1 MTMLA
6 RMRRHKNWL
15 KWSLGIVIVT
25 FAIFFVPRSCRD
37 VSAGA
42 APDDVIATVNGRR
55 VTVETYQRAYNVQV
69 DNMRR
74 AYGGNLDAQMI
85 KQLGIPQRLIQQ
97 LVDEEMMLA
106 EADRLG
112 ITVSDGEVR
121 ERLIRLPAFQEN
133 GQFIGE
139 TRYRQ
144 ILDMQRPPITPAD
157 FESQMRRS
165 LTIEKLQGAVSDWM
179 QISDEEVDR
188 EYKKRNEKVK
198 LDLALFQSKD
208 FQKGVTTTDAD
219 LTAQFNAN
227 PDAYKIPEKRRVRYI
242 AIDAEH
248 IKPTMTATQQ
258 EIEAKYQQ
266 NAKTYSTPE
275 QVRASHILLKAEGKD
290 DAMVKKAAEDVL
302 KKVKA
307 GGDFA
312 ALAKQ
317 YSEDEGSKANG
328 GDLDYFGKGVMY
340 KEFEDA
346 AWALKPG
353 EISGLV
359 KTQAGYHIIKLVDRK
374 AAVTKTIADVRPQL
388 EDQVKLEKAQ
398 AAAAKLAQDIAP
410 KIKQPDDLDIVARE
424 QKLTVGDSG
433 LFSRDEPL
441 AGMGFAPA
449 VANQAFTLEQGKVAG
464 PLQTTNGF
472 AFIALAE
479 IKPSYLPKLDE
490 VKEKVRQD
498 VIKAKAIEL
507 AKTKAATVA
516 SAKGNFEAAVKA
528 AGGTMKTTDFV
539 ARNAPLPE
547 IGVNQAVDD
556 AAFSLKQGETSQP
569 ISTDSAV
576 VVVHLKEKQD
586 LPTAQADKTSLREE
600 LRQQKQQ
607 EFFAAYMAKARPKL
621 TVKLNQRALET
632 LMESAK

>member
-37 VSAGA
+37 VGAGA
-42 APDDVIATVNGRR
+42 APDDAIATVNGRS
-55 VTVETYQRAYNVQV
+55 VTVETYQRAYTAQV
-69 DNMRR
+69 DNLRR
-74 AYGGNLDAQMI
+74 SYGGSLDPQMI

-121 ERLIRLPAFQEN
+121 ERLIRLPSLQEN

-139 TRYRQ
+139 ARYRQ
-144 ILDMQRPPITPAD
+144 LLDMQRPPVSPPE

-198 LDLALFQSKD
+198 IDLALFQAKD
-208 FQKGVTTTDAD
+208 FQKSVTTTDAD
-219 LTAQFNAN
+219 LTSQFNAS
-227 PDAYKIPEKRRVRYI
+227 PDAYKVPEKRRVRYI

-248 IKPTMTATQQ
+248 LKSSMTATQQ
-258 EIEAKYQQ
+258 QIEAKYQQ

-275 QVRASHILLKAEGKD
+275 QVRASHILLKTEGKD
-290 DAMVKKAAEDVL
+290 DAAVKKQAEEIL

-317 YSEDEGSKANG
+317 YSEDEGSKTKG
-328 GDLDYFGKGVMY
+328 GDLDYFGKGIMD
-340 KEFEDA
+340 KAFEDA
-346 AWALKPG
+346 AWALEPG
-353 EISGLV
+353 KISGLV
-359 KTQAGYHIIKLVDRK
+359 KSQFGYHIIKLVDKK

-388 EDQVKLEKAQ
+388 EDQVKMENAQ
-398 AAAAKLAQDIAP
+398 AAAAKLAQDVAP
-410 KIKQPDDLDIVARE
+410 QIKEPGDLDRVARA
-424 QKLTVGDSG
+424 QGWTVGDSG

-449 VANQAFTLEQGKVAG
+449 VANQAFTLEQGKVSGA
-464 PLQTTNGF
+464 LQTTTGF
-472 AFIALAE
+472 AFIALVE

-498 VIKAKAIEL
+498 AIKAKAIAL
-507 AKTKAATVA
+507 ARTKAATVA
-516 SAKGNFEAAVKA
+516 SGKGRFEGAVKA
-528 AGGTMKTTDFV
+528 AGGTIKTTDFI
-539 ARNAPLPE
+539 ARNSPLPE

-556 AAFSLKQGETSQP
+556 AAFSMKRGDTSAP

-576 VVVHLKEKQD
+576 VVVRLKETQD
-586 LPTAQADKTSLREE
+586 LPAAQTDKTSLREE
-600 LRQQKQQ
+600 LRQQRQQ
-607 EFFAAYMAKARPKL
+607 AFFAAYMAKARPKL
-621 TVKLNQRALET
+621 TVKLNQRVMET
-632 LMESAK
+632 LMNTAK

>member
-42 APDDVIATVNGRR
+42 APDDAIATVNGRR
-55 VTVETYQRAYNVQV
+55 VTVETYQRAYNVQI
-69 DNMRR
+69 DNLRR

-85 KQLGIPQRLIQQ
+85 KQLGVPQRLIQQ

-112 ITVSDGEVR
+112 ITVTDGEVR

-139 TRYRQ
+139 ARYRQ
-144 ILDMQRPPITPAD
+144 LLDMQRPPITPAE
-157 FESQMRRS
+157 FETQMRRS

-179 QISDEEVDR
+179 QVSDEEVDR

-198 LDLALFQSKD
+198 LDLGLFASKD
-208 FQKGVTTTDAD
+208 FQKSVTTTDAD
-219 LTAQFNAN
+219 LTSQFNAN
-227 PDAYKIPEKRRVRYI
+227 PETYKVPEKRRVRYL

-248 IKPTMTATQQ
+248 LKASMTATDQ
-258 EIEAKYQQ
+258 EIQAKYQQ

-275 QVRASHILLKAEGKD
+275 QIRASHILLKTEGKD
-290 DAMVKKAAEDVL
+290 DATVKKQAEDIL

-317 YSEDEGSKANG
+317 YSEDEGSKTNG
-328 GDLDYFGKGVMY
+328 GDLDYFGKGIMD
-340 KEFEDA
+340 KAFEDA

-353 EISGLV
+353 EVSGLV
-359 KTQAGYHIIKLVDRK
+359 KSQFGYHIIKLVDKK

-398 AAAAKLAQDIAP
+398 AEASKLAQQIAP
-410 KIKQPDDLDIVARE
+410 EIKQPDDLDRVA
-424 QKLTVGDSG
+424 KAHAWTVGDSG

-441 AGMGFAPA
+441 AGLGFAPA
-449 VANQAFTLEQGKVAG
+449 VANAAFTLEQGKVSGA
-464 PLQTTNGF
+464 LQTTTGF
-472 AFIALAE
+472 AFIALVE
-479 IKPSYLPKLDE
+479 IKPTYLPKLDE

-498 VIKAKAIEL
+498 VIKTKALEL

-516 SAKGNFEAAVKA
+516 SSKGSFEAAVKA
-528 AGGTMKTTDFV
+528 AGGTVKTTDFV
-539 ARNAPLPE
+539 ARNSPLPD
-547 IGVNQAVDD
+547 IGVNQQVDD
-556 AAFSLKQGETSQP
+556 AAFSMKQGDTSAP

-586 LPTAQADKTSLREE
+586 LPTAQADKTSLRDEI
-600 LRQQKQQ
+600 RQQHQQ

-621 TVKLNQRALET
+621 TVKLNQRAIES
-632 LMESAK
+632 LMDTAK

>member
-1 MTMLA
+1 
-6 RMRRHKNWL
+6 
-15 KWSLGIVIVT
+15 
-25 FAIFFVPRSCRD
+25 

-55 VTVETYQRAYNVQV
+55 VTVEKYQRAYNAQV
-69 DNMRR
+69 DDLRR
-74 AYGGNLDAQMI
+74 RYGGNLDSQMI
-85 KQLGIPQRLIQQ
+85 KQLGIPQQLIQR
-97 LVDEEMMLA
+97 LVDEEMMMA

-112 ITVSDGEVR
+112 ITVTDGEVR

-139 TRYRQ
+139 ARYRQ
-144 ILDMQRPPITPAD
+144 ILDMQRPPITPPE
-157 FESQMRRS
+157 FEAQMRRS
-165 LTIEKLQGAVSDWM
+165 LTIEKLQGAISDWM
-179 QISDEEVDR
+179 QVSDEEVDR
-188 EYKKRNEKVK
+188 EYRRRNEKVK

-219 LTAQFNAN
+219 LTAQFNAS

-248 IKPTMTATQQ
+248 LRASMTATQQ

-275 QVRASHILLKAEGKD
+275 QVRASHILLKTEGKD
-290 DAMVKKAAEDVL
+290 DATVKKAAEDIL

-328 GDLDYFGKGVMY
+328 GDLDYNGRGVMY

-359 KTQAGYHIIKLVDRK
+359 KTQAGYHIIKMVDKK

-398 AAAAKLAQDIAP
+398 AEAAKLAQQITP
-410 KIKQPDDLDIVARE
+410 EIKGPDDLDRVA
-424 QKLTVGDSG
+424 KAHGWTVGDSG
-433 LFSRDEPL
+433 LFTREEPL

-449 VANQAFTLEQGKVAG
+449 VANQAFALEQGKVAG

-498 VIKAKAIEL
+498 VVKTKAIEL
-507 AKTKAATVA
+507 AKTKAATVS

-528 AGGTMKTTDFV
+528 AGGTLKTTDFI
-539 ARNAPLPE
+539 ARNSPLPE

-556 AAFSLKQGETSQP
+556 AAFTLKPGGTSAP

-586 LPTAQADKTSLREE
+586 LPTAQADTTSLREE
-600 LRQQKQQ
+600 LRQQHQQ

-621 TVKLNQRALET
+621 TVKLNERALQL
-632 LMESAK
+632 LMDTAK